1 MPVKRRAEAP
11 PVATSDLLR
20 KTLQT
25 ARDELIAQTRL
36 ARGGFDALT
45 RYSEQVDELI
55 RRVYLDASNTTDKP
69 VALVAVGGYGR
80 KQMCLYSD
88 IDLLILFEES
98 IGAPE
103 ERFLKALLHP
113 LWDLRLDL
121 GHHVR
126 EFDDSREVENGNP
139 EYLVALLDARYLDGD
154 AELFERFHKACLSP
168 GSPWQDPTEAALRT
182 LIEQR
187 HAQHNRTLYQL
198 EPDVKDSPG
207 ALRDVSAVRMTT
219 RLRGAELPQTVQAGR
234 VDEAEDFLLRIRSIL
249 HLERGR
255 NLNVLTHELQEGVAK
270 TFGSPGER
278 LERQVETL
286 MSTYFHHARIISRA
300 LGASLKS
307 QTPTPAPLPTPIG
320 SDLERRENEVSF
332 VDGTRASLR
341 PRTWLRA
348 FEAALARD
356 CGVSE
361 QVLTCIERHGERY
374 APERFFQTDDERDLL
389 LRVLQPRSGL
399 YARLSEMHDSGLL
412 GRMFPEFQK
421 IYCLVIRDFY
431 HKYTVDEHTLRTI
444 RNLESLCDPRTH
456 SRRRFAGLLAELPAP
471 ELLVLALL
479 FHDVGKWTN
488 KNHAEESVRMALAAF
503 RRIRLPE
510 RDITTVEFL
519 IRHHLQMST
528 AAFRHDTED
537 PEVVQQFARL
547 VGTEQRL
554 KLLCLL
560 TLVDIEAVGP
570 DVMTPWKEELLWQ
583 LYVDTYNRL
592 TLGYGDEV
600 IDATASS
607 LDELVRLRPD
617 DVSKPDIEQFVEG
630 LPQRYLRFV
639 DKQNVYE
646 HVRLSCNLRPSELHC
661 SLEQR
666 DSIWELTVVS
676 IDQPRLFSRIC
687 GVLSYF
693 GMDILRG
700 QAMTNRQGR
709 AFDIFQFTDREKF
722 LELNPSAKPEL
733 AKLLED
739 VVAGREDI
747 DRTLLPKSRGLARRG
762 PARVRLVVH
771 FDNEYSERFSIL
783 EIVAQDAWGLLYR
796 ISRVIS
802 RHECD
807 IELVLMSTEG
817 NRAIDVF
824 HLTKNDVKLLAED
837 AAHLQAELETVLRE
851 SNEADQGDR
860 EAEQGS
866 ATSRTPLR

>member
-1 MPVKRRAEAP
+1 MTSKSKMPVERPREASP
-11 PVATSDLLR
+11 AVSASDLR
-20 KTLQT
+20 KKALQT

-36 ARGGFDALT
+36 ARGGFDALA
-45 RYSEQVDELI
+45 RYSERVDEI
-55 RRVYLDASNTTDKP
+55 VRRVYLEARDLIDMP

-80 KQMCLYSD
+80 KQLCLYSD
-88 IDLLILFEES
+88 IDLLILFENP
-98 IGAPE
+98 IRAAE
-103 ERFLKALLHP
+103 ERFLKAILHP

-126 EFDDSREVENGNP
+126 EFSDSQEVETGNP

-154 AELFERFHKACLSP
+154 PELFERFHKACLNPESA
-168 GSPWQDPTEAALRT
+168 WRDPTEAALRS

-207 ALRDVSAVRMTT
+207 ALRDASAVRMMT
-219 RLRGAELPQTVQAGR
+219 RLRGAGLPQGVQAGR
-234 VDEAEDFLLRIRSIL
+234 VDEGEDFLLRIRSIL
-249 HLERGR
+249 HVERGR
-255 NLNVLTHELQEGVAK
+255 NLNVLTHELQEGVAQ
-270 TFGSPGER
+270 TFGSPGEP
-278 LERQVETL
+278 LERQVEAL
-286 MSTYFHHARIISRA
+286 MSTYFHHARIVSRA
-300 LGASLKS
+300 LDASLKS
-307 QTPTPAPLPTPIG
+307 HKPALTTPPTPIG
-320 SDLERRENEVSF
+320 TDLERRENEVSF

-341 PRTWLRA
+341 PRMWLRA
-348 FEAALARD
+348 FEVALARD

-374 APERFFQTDDERDLL
+374 SPERFFPTDDERDLL
-389 LRVLQPRSGL
+389 LRVLQPRASL

-421 IYCLVIRDFY
+421 IYCHVTRDFY

-444 RNLESLCDPRTH
+444 RNLESLCNPSTR
-456 SRRRFAGLLAELPAP
+456 SRRRFAGLLAELPSP

-488 KNHAEESVRMALAAF
+488 KNHAEESVRMALGAL

-510 RDITTVEFL
+510 HDIATVEFL

-528 AAFRHDTED
+528 AAFRRDTED

-560 TLVDIEAVGP
+560 TLADVEAVGP

-600 IDATASS
+600 IDATTSS
-607 LDELVRLRPD
+607 LAELIRSRPD
-617 DVSKPDIEQFVEG
+617 DVSKTDLERFIEG

-639 DKQNVYE
+639 DSQNVYE
-646 HVRLSCNLRPSELHC
+646 HVRLSGNLRPSELRC
-661 SLEQR
+661 SLEQK

-676 IDQPRLFSRIC
+676 VDQPRLFSRVC

-700 QAMTNRQGR
+700 QAMTNRQGL
-709 AFDIFQFTDREKF
+709 ALDIFQFTDREKF

-762 PARVRLVVH
+762 PARVQSVVH

-824 HLTKNDVKLLAED
+824 HLTKNDSKLRAED
-837 AAHLQAELETVLRE
+837 AARLRAELETVLRE
-851 SNEADQGDR
+851 SDEADQGDR
-860 EAEQGS
+860 ATEQG
-866 ATSRTPLR
+866 